1 MQASRPPTGL
11 WVPTMHA
18 VHAPPS
24 SPVYPALHLQSVT
37 LLLAASEKECAGH
50 GMQSD
55 ALSLPSESTNV
66 PASQGAH
73 RQPTPPHSACVLSCR
88 TPRMPCTPAPQCP
101 KPVSLTGTK
110 PLYASVCSTLR
121 LTCRAGMTEGSPCL
135 VRVVPCQPRCGIVN
149 KFSHDP
155 SCSSFTLPCHTPRM
169 PARNTTSLG
178 ECPLSSP
185 VKYFLLTCR
194 AGTAKKSC
202 LAREIS
208 CQAVRALG
216 GPHRV
221 LVLASKACRARA
233 PVISRVSGVAFTI
246 GHVVAPGCRRRI
258 RRRAV

>member
-1 MQASRPPTGL
+1 VQASRPPTGL

-66 PASQGAH
+66 PASPGAH
-73 RQPTPPHSACVLSCR
+73 RQPIPPHSASVLSCR
-88 TPRMPCTPAPQCP
+88 TPRMPRTPAPQCP

-135 VRVVPCQPRCGIVN
+135 VRVVPCQPRCA
-149 KFSHDP
+149 
-155 SCSSFTLPCHTPRM
+155 SSTNAATIRL
-169 PARNTTSLG
+169 SLH
-178 ECPLSSP
+178 SR
-185 VKYFLLTCR
+185 CR
-194 AGTAKKSC
+194 AARHAC
-202 LAREIS
+202 LHATPPVS
-208 CQAVRALG
+208 VNVHC
-216 GPHRV
+216 HR
-221 LVLASKACRARA
+221 
-233 PVISRVSGVAFTI
+233 P
-246 GHVVAPGCRRRI
+246 
-258 RRRAV
+258 